1 MPFPQN
7 VQTLETLLSTEAELR
22 AEAERMLESG
32 LRRILDE
39 YGEVHIMGS
48 YSLHLMVWRD
58 LDIHIVCREFDRR
71 RFFDLGGRVAEL
83 LKPAKMHFRDEFV
96 MQTPDLPRGLYWGVY
111 LGDERE
117 GAWKIDIWAS
127 DEAGFRAPSEFQER
141 LRPALTEDV
150 RVRILRIKSGV
161 WQHPQYRKKF
171 SSADVYR
178 AVVEAGVE
186 DVDGFFAYLKSLGR
200 G

>member
-1 MPFPQN
+1 M
-7 VQTLETLLSTEAELR
+7 
-22 AEAERMLESG
+22 MESG
-32 LRRILDE
+32 LRRILDD

-117 GAWKIDIWAS
+117 GAWKIDIWAVEKEECQRMLKYVE
-127 DEAGFRAPSEFQER
+127 DIK
-141 LRPALTEDV
+141 LKLTPDS
-150 RVRILRIKSGV
+150 RKIILEIKSQV
-161 WQHPQYRKKF
+161 WQDPSYRK
-171 SSADVYR
+171 SYTSADIYDAVLTHGIKDLKEFKDYLRGR
-178 AVVEAGVE
+178 A
-186 DVDGFFAYLKSLGR
+186 
-200 G
+200 